1 MKTRNFED
9 YCPFGGSKCWI
20 SGGFSHNLGEPIH
33 TKQETE
39 ELEQGQGSFGRRY
52 HLTPPPPKV
61 WCCLLALMMVG
72 TVQGH
77 LGLKSWTSSC
87 WTDLTKGFSFT
98 KPANISSKVGGIW
111 DQQPAE
117 VFIFPSSF
125 NTCFKTYS
133 CLLCL
138 LFHFFLVVCRFKHDN
153 MCCLLTRYL
162 LITFYIAA

>member
-1 MKTRNFED
+1 MLNFRRFFSQPRGTHPHQTRN
-9 YCPFGGSKCWI
+9 
-20 SGGFSHNLGEPIH
+20 
-33 TKQETE
+33 
-39 ELEQGQGSFGRRY
+39 RRTRTRARKFRST
-52 HLTPPPPKV
+52 LSSPPPPPKV